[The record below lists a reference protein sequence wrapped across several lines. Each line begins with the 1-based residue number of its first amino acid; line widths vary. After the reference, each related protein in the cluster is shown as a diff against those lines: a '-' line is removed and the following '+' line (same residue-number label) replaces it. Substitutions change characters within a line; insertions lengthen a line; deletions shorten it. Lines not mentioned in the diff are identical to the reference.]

1 MASRRDFF
9 RSLSG
14 AKDSSTPKEESIDVV
29 LRPPYAL
36 AESLF
41 LSRCVECEDK
51 ACATFC
57 EEEIIVIKADGTPT
71 LNFSKR
77 GCTFCQECAKACK
90 SGVLSLEEGF
100 EYINAEFKIDING
113 CVAHHKVI
121 CFSCKE
127 PCIDDAILFNGMF
140 NPVID
145 ESRCTNC
152 GYCFGRCPTVAISY
166 EAVDL
171 DGAISKLRSSIDGD
185 G

>member
-1 MASRRDFF
+1 VASRRDFF
-9 RSLSG
+9 RSLTG
-14 AKDSSTPKEESIDVV
+14 ANKKEKEEVAQEII
-29 LRPPYAL
+29 LRPPYAIS
-36 AESLF
+36 ESLF

-71 LNFSKR
+71 LNFAKR

-90 SGVLSLEEGF
+90 KGVLDLEQGLEK
-100 EYINAEFKIDING
+100 INAKFKINFDG

-127 PCIDDAILFNGMF
+127 PCIDDAILFAGMF

-145 ESRCTNC
+145 ENRCTSC
-152 GYCFGRCPTVAISY
+152 GYCFGRCPTIAIEY
-166 EAVDL
+166 EPIEIEKL
-171 DGAISKLRSSIDGD
+171 FEEEDG
-185 G
+185 